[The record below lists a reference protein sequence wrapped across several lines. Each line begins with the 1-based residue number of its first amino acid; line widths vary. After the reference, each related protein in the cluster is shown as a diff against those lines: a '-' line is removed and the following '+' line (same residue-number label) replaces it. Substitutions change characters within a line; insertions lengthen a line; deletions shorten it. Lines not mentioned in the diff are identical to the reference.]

1 MEIALTEMGAFI
13 HKHDTGFNSCTN
25 KRTANSRGRVST
37 DGLPKRAVRTARRL
51 LVVYFDDQEKR
62 PVTRADRAFCRNWTA
77 HKRNLYLKEFGFF
90 LPLPVLW
97 LAKRLAPVN
106 DVNLES
112 L

>member
-1 MEIALTEMGAFI
+1 MEEILGVMHQDQLPNLAIRIA
-13 HKHDTGFNSCTN
+13 
-25 KRTANSRGRVST
+25 R
-37 DGLPKRAVRTARRL
+37 PL
-51 LVVYFDDQEKR
+51 LVVYHNPLHDRAALTK
-62 PVTRADRAFCRNWTA
+62 ADRAFCRNWTA